1 MLSLNPASC
10 LLLFALRE
18 GLEAGGECPVWAPH
32 WRCVEWSGRG
42 VGRGEPVWDW
52 VSKAAIRGT
61 LDKPSVSKRMR
72 T

>member
-10 LLLFALRE
+10 LLLFALSE
-18 GLEAGGECPVWAPH
+18 GLEAGGECPVWAPY

-42 VGRGEPVWDW
+42 VGRGEQVWDW
-52 VSKAAIRGT
+52 ANKAAIRGT
-61 LDKPSVSKRMR
+61 LDKPSVSKCTR